1 MTDNRRKTGIKRMKA
16 ALLSVLLLIVLST
29 GVLAYAAEDTDKA
42 TEASAAA
49 EPVKCASGVLVMPIG
64 DLDAEAPEIAA
75 NSAAMYSLD
84 MNRPVYGKNEEKIAE
99 PYSTTKLLTCW
110 LALENLD
117 PGKVVT
123 ASEESTQVY
132 ENGTT
137 IWLKPGEQMTVRDLV
152 YGAMLESGNDAAYA
166 LGEAVAGS
174 ESAFAD
180 LMNETVKSW
189 GCENTHF
196 VNANGWKN
204 EEHYTTASDL
214 AVITAKCLENSE
226 LREISMTKD
235 YVIPATNM
243 SEARELKNYFLAVAG
258 KTKNLTGGKT
268 GTWSDDDCGIV
279 ASFRR
284 QGLEEVIVL
293 LEDTKDG
300 RTKDLRK
307 LIKFSHDVTPGFEVP
322 AADCNVETAWIRHGK
337 KTRAELTVDKSTYA
351 YPLDNDAGEIDTEI
365 IYDKIEAPLKKG
377 DEVGEFLV
385 YADDELIGKHKLVMA
400 EDVETG
406 WLPSYIYISNR
417 VTTIILAVIGSLVLL
432 ILLLRFYNKKIR
444 KKRRRPSSGN
454 QRPAAADHRPVSP
467 DQRPSSAGL
476 RPDSSDRRPSTGK
489 RSSKEKREA
498 RRRLREKYRDKH

>member
-137 IWLKPGEQMTVRDLV
+137 IWLKPGEKITVRDLV

-174 ESAFAD
+174 EAAFAD
-180 LMNETVKSW
+180 LMNKTVKEW
-189 GCENTHF
+189 GCNDTHF

-204 EEHYTTASDL
+204 DDHYSTAHDM
-214 AVITAKCLENSE
+214 AIITARCLENE
-226 LREISMTKD
+226 MLRDISMTKS
-235 YVIPATNM
+235 YTAKETNL
-243 SEARELKNYFLAVAG
+243 SAAREMKNYFLH
-258 KTKNLTGGKT
+258 TEKNLKGLTGGKT
-268 GTWSDDDCGIV
+268 GSWEDDDCSVV
-279 ASFRR
+279 ASFKR
-284 QGLEEVIVL
+284 QGLKEVLVL
-293 LEDTKDG
+293 LKATKKG
-300 RTKDLRK
+300 RPKDSAS
-307 LIKFSHDVTPGFEVP
+307 LIEFSHVVTPGFALP
-322 AADCNVETAWIRHGK
+322 AEGSTVETAWIRHGER
-337 KTRAELTVDKSTYA
+337 TRAALTADKVTYA
-351 YPLDNDAGEIDTEI
+351 YPAENDAGDITTEI
-365 IYDKIEAPLKKG
+365 VYDRLEAPLSKG
-377 DEVGEFLV
+377 DVVGEFLV
-385 YADDELIGKHKLVMA
+385 YADDKLIGKRKLVMA
-400 EDVETG
+400 EDVDTG
-406 WLPSYIYISNR
+406 WLPSYLYISNKATR
-417 VTTIILAVIGSLVLL
+417 IILGVFAAFVLL
-432 ILLLRFYNKKIR
+432 ILVLRTINKKKRQAR
-444 KKRRRPSSGN
+444 K
-454 QRPAAADHRPVSP
+454 
-467 DQRPSSAGL
+467 
-476 RPDSSDRRPSTGK
+476 
-489 RSSKEKREA
+489 
-498 RRRLREKYRDKH
+498 RLREKYRGRH